1 MIMPRITVTDENG
14 VYLTTLDNRSRR
26 SLHYSD
32 DKLHTYLTGTAAT
45 FDFKVTK
52 TNPDFAFLKE
62 GCKLLFKFEERQ
74 YALTIVTIA
83 EDEYTM
89 SINALS
95 LALELNNAEVD
106 EYEAKSM
113 MAIEQYIDVFDPQD
127 TIKIGI
133 NELDYRRQLTWS
145 GSETLLARLLSL
157 AEQFDAEIEFI
168 NEVDVDYNVTGLT
181 LNIYKKHSSDNQG
194 IGMYRPEIKLEY
206 GRNVEMIQRTSDIME
221 LKTSIRPIGSND
233 LTLIGKNY
241 EEYNEDGDLEYFSF
255 NETGWIYAPLAR
267 DKFPSNTTGPNTN
280 DRYMGATWK
289 YDTGDKATQMIN
301 DKKTAEKAIE
311 SEKKKQKEWKEDH
324 DKKLKELNDE
334 YAKNVAAGDSKKA
347 EATKKKIATENEKY
361 AEKVAESNKEIAKQQ
376 KIIDDLTAKIK
387 AQQDI
392 ERDQLY
398 TAALARLKEISK
410 PKITYDVKGYFELG
424 LGDTVR
430 IYDNKFDPP
439 LILEARVSEQEISFT
454 NPSSSKTHFT
464 NFVELSSQIDSKL
477 LERVQE
483 LIKASTTYDSL
494 SAITTTIG
502 TLSNSFTVDAT
513 TSVQTF
519 ARDLTTETIEG
530 SQTISDEGKI
540 TTSYRAETYSGE
552 NTVDYTGYEAIQ
564 EDSMGYQ
571 QRSKVSHAGI
581 DLSDERNN
589 FYGRLDAEML
599 NYVEWQDLTLK
610 SGFTSS
616 ADSPVQYRA
625 RKELDQSY
633 KVDFR
638 GWVTGN
644 FENEVVIATLEDLS
658 NPIMIVVPTDKSLAT
673 LSIDTQ
679 GNIKIKTNEK
689 AALVSLDNVAFL
701 V

>member
-1 MIMPRITVTDENG
+1 MITPRITVTDENG

-26 SLHYSD
+26 ALHYSD

-45 FDFKVTK
+45 LDFKVIKTK
-52 TNPDFAFLKE
+52 PDFAFLKE
-62 GCKLLFKFEERQ
+62 GCKLLFKFQEKN
-74 YALTIVTIA
+74 YALTIMTLV

-168 NEVDVDYNVTGLT
+168 NEVDIDYNVTGLT
-181 LNIYKKHSSDNQG
+181 LNIYKKHSSENQG

-221 LKTSIRPIGSND
+221 LQTSIRPIGSND

-255 NETGWIYAPLAR
+255 KETGWIYAPLAR

-347 EATKKKIATENEKY
+347 EATKKKITTENEKY

-410 PKITYDVKGYFELG
+410 AKITYDVKGYFELG

-519 ARDLTTETIEG
+519 ARALATETIEG

-589 FYGRLDAEML
+589 FFGRLDAEML
-599 NYVEWQDLTLK
+599 NYVEWQDLVLK

-616 ADSPVQYRA
+616 TDSPVQYRV

-633 KVDFR
+633 KVEFR
-638 GWVTGN
+638 GWVEGN
-644 FENEVVIATLEDLS
+644 FENEVVITTLEDLF
-658 NPIMIVVPTDKSLAT
+658 NPIMIVVPTDKGLAT